1 DTTFTVPFKIRHIS
15 DVNIFTNY
23 ENKTG
28 LLPITDSL
36 HYGGYTLYSSGKSQY
51 KPKALTDAVFIKK
64 GDVYKDQN
72 RSWTYDRMSDLGVFQ
87 YPNIQFMEDPRDTTH
102 TDLIANVFLKSRKK
116 FGLTYDFDVSRSN
129 IQDLGLRL
137 GGSLLI
143 RNVFHGLETLE
154 IGARASIGSSKDAS
168 VHKQDRFFNISEIG
182 ANVKLNFPKII
193 FPFDVE
199 RIIPKSMSPFT
210 TFGAGISTQ
219 HNIGLDK
226 QNLTGKYTFRW
237 KPDRELSHH
246 FNLID
251 LQYVRNLNPGNY

>member
-1 DTTFTVPFKIRHIS
+1 
-15 DVNIFTNY
+15 
-23 ENKTG
+23 
-28 LLPITDSL
+28 
-36 HYGGYTLYSSGKSQY
+36 
-51 KPKALTDAVFIKK
+51 
-64 GDVYKDQN
+64 
-72 RSWTYDRMSDLGVFQ
+72 
-87 YPNIQFMEDPRDTTH
+87 
-102 TDLIANVFLKSRKK
+102 
-116 FGLTYDFDVSRSN
+116 DFDVSRSN

-182 ANVKLNFPKII
+182 ANVNLNFPKII

-251 LQYVRNLNPGNY
+251 LQYVRNLNPGNYFNVYQNSYNRLNRIAKSHVDQIDEDYFEQDNPVLSPNPKLIIPGGANSFMNDISNGMDFGLTPEEQKEAKTIIERRNRL